1 MQTEIK
7 YWKTTSLGE
16 MQNIDRYLITL
27 QQQYQ
32 NWLNHFNVYQQRD
45 QEREEEEKKSI
56 YEDLFHN
63 KGERALITLTRF
75 DNLEFDEIYK
85 ACKLVL
91 RIPGQGRNHSL
102 FPKDMLLVTLTYLAS
117 GSKFSLTAQMFNIDE
132 SLVYRTIHFT
142 VRQIARPLV
151 AKFCVMQIQLK
162 RDEPHFSNF
171 PNAVGAIDTTF
182 ILINKPGSHDDQKK
196 NWSFKHGQCGVK
208 IQALVRPNGLCALF
222 QVGIQGSVH
231 DLTALK
237 ESLWLDWCL
246 TIRVTVQNGV
256 RVDRHLPVLFDK
268 GYTGLNSQGYPEAIV
283 TIKKPTG
290 RDLTQQELAINS
302 KIESDRVIV
311 ENYFGRLKSN
321 FGVLAQQYRGDRFK
335 LLQEIMETCIAL
347 NNFYNSKHPLRM
359 EHQQDQG

>member
-1 MQTEIK
+1 
-7 YWKTTSLGE
+7 
-16 MQNIDRYLITL
+16 MQNIDRFLVTL

-32 NWLNHFNVYQQRD
+32 NRLNHFNIEQQRD
-45 QEREEEEKKSI
+45 PEREEEEEKKSI
-56 YEDLFHN
+56 YEDLLLN

-75 DNLEFDEIYK
+75 DSLEFDEIYE

-91 RIPGQGRNHSL
+91 RIPGQGRNHAL

-117 GSKFSLTAQMFNIDE
+117 GSKFSLIGQMFNIDK

-142 VRQIARPLV
+142 IRQIARPLV
-151 AKFCVMQIQLK
+151 SKFCVMPIQLK
-162 RDEPHFSNF
+162 PDEPHFANF

-182 ILINKPGSHDDQKK
+182 ILINKPGSHEEQKK
-196 NWSFKHGQCGVK
+196 NWSFKHGRCGVK

-222 QVGIQGSVH
+222 QAGIQGSVH
-231 DLTALK
+231 DLTAFK
-237 ESLWLDWCL
+237 ESHWLERCL
-246 TIRVTVQNGV
+246 TVPVTMQNGV
-256 RVDRHLPVLFDK
+256 RVERHLSVLFDK
-268 GYTGLNSQGYPEAIV
+268 GYTGLNAQGYPEAIV
-283 TIKKPTG
+283 TIKKPAG
-290 RDLTQQELAINS
+290 RDLTQQELAVNS

-335 LLQEIMETCIAL
+335 LLPAIMETCIAL

>member
-1 MQTEIK
+1 MNFEIFDTNYCVQFSFSVWKKIHFFFFFFCKDFTVWWQQFKHLCVWMQTEIK

-117 GSKFSLTAQMFNIDE
+117 GSKFNLIAQMFNWDE

-142 VRQIARPLV
+142 VRQITRPLV
-151 AKFCVMQIQLK
+151 AKFCVMPIQLK
-162 RDEPHFSNF
+162 PDEPHFSSCWCYWHY
-171 PNAVGAIDTTF
+171 VH
-182 ILINKPGSHDDQKK
+182 SH
-196 NWSFKHGQCGVK
+196 
-208 IQALVRPNGLCALF
+208 
-222 QVGIQGSVH
+222 
-231 DLTALK
+231 
-237 ESLWLDWCL
+237 
-246 TIRVTVQNGV
+246 
-256 RVDRHLPVLFDK
+256 
-268 GYTGLNSQGYPEAIV
+268 
-283 TIKKPTG
+283 
-290 RDLTQQELAINS
+290 
-302 KIESDRVIV
+302 
-311 ENYFGRLKSN
+311 
-321 FGVLAQQYRGDRFK
+321 
-335 LLQEIMETCIAL
+335 
-347 NNFYNSKHPLRM
+347 
-359 EHQQDQG
+359 